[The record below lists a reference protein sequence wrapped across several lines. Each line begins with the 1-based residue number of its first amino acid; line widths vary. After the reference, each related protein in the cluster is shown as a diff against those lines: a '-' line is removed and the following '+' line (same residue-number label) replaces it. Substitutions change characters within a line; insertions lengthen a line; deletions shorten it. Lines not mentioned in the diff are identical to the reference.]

1 MAQQKSVS
9 KIIWTIRGVCD
20 YCDISK
26 ALFYRLV
33 NTGKF
38 PATII
43 EGKWCAHADN
53 IDEFFRSVT
62 RTPPKN
68 PDAGAE

>member
-1 MAQQKSVS
+1 MAQKTSTKVL
-9 KIIWTIRGVCD
+9 WTIRRICD
-20 YCDISK
+20 YYEISQ

-33 NTGKF
+33 KTGKF

-43 EGKWCAHADN
+43 EGKWCAHIDN

-68 PDAGAE
+68 PDEDAE